1 MKVSDDLDR
10 RFRER
15 AFSEGSLDVAYD
27 LVDSPIGALL
37 VAVTERG
44 LCRIGFDAEP
54 ERDLDP
60 LAQLFGSKVL
70 RAPKAVDE
78 ARRELSEYFEGDRT
92 AFDVPVDVRFDA
104 FRLRVMDELARVP
117 YGEVTTYGALAARAG
132 NPRAARAVGT
142 FMNRNRSRSSSRV
155 TGSSGRTAASPATA
169 GASTGRNGSSGS
181 RERCSSG
188 DSQTFTWP
196 VPWL

>member
-15 AFSEGSLDVAYD
+15 ASSEGSLDVAYD

-60 LAQLFGSKVL
+60 LARLFGAKVL

-78 ARRELSEYFEGDRT
+78 I
-92 AFDVPVDVRFDA
+92 
-104 FRLRVMDELARVP
+104 
-117 YGEVTTYGALAARAG
+117 AARAERVLRG
-132 NPRAARAVGT
+132 RRAR
-142 FMNRNRSRSSSRV
+142 RSTCRSTS
-155 TGSSGRTAASPATA
+155 
-169 GASTGRNGSSGS
+169 ASTRSG
-181 RERCSSG
+181 
-188 DSQTFTWP
+188 FA
-196 VPWL
+196 

>member
-54 ERDLDP
+54 ERDLDRSRG
-60 LAQLFGSKVL
+60 AS
-70 RAPKAVDE
+70 
-78 ARRELSEYFEGDRT
+78 ARRCCARRT
-92 AFDVPVDVRFDA
+92 PSTR
-104 FRLRVMDELARVP
+104 R
-117 YGEVTTYGALAARAG
+117 
-132 NPRAARAVGT
+132 
-142 FMNRNRSRSSSRV
+142 
-155 TGSSGRTAASPATA
+155 
-169 GASTGRNGSSGS
+169 GAS
-181 RERCSSG
+181 
-188 DSQTFTWP
+188 
-196 VPWL
+196 